1 MNLNHRGR
9 PAAARR
15 MPAEKPAGSEL
26 QTRFNRAVALGK
38 GFEAIGDTVAAER
51 FYQQADHFRRLLN
64 SKPSQF
70 SATAI

>member
-15 MPAEKPAGSEL
+15 IPAEKPVRSDL
-26 QTRFNRAVALGK
+26 QARHDRAVALAK

-51 FYQQADHFRRLLN
+51 FYQQADHFLRLLN

-70 SATAI
+70 AAAI